1 MKNFIYFTAPNVISA
16 IAFFLFLFPLMTN
29 YITLD
34 DFGIRAII
42 HLSLIP
48 FEVITAFGASWIIQ
62 AYFLDFSNRNDRGS
76 FLFTLFVYGSVIR
89 VTFFILFYFFL
100 HKFFHYILPWSDDF
114 IIFFY
119 LSLFARLLRSHD
131 IMILEICTMDK
142 QSSWFFIYRISI
154 LFVTFISTFY
164 YLAVEK
170 IGLLGLFYADILGS
184 AVSFLFIFLFGFKY
198 FNLSIRQSHLKS
210 IIKVGYPAIPRS
222 FLGTLSK
229 NTTSYFITIFAP
241 IGVLG
246 VYNRSTM
253 LSPYYQFMWQSLRR
267 TVSPDYITHSKNG
280 KDYFSTE
287 ITNSWLII
295 SSLFLIFICFFYSD
309 FLIFL
314 KVDEEYLIIS
324 YYTPL
329 LLIRNSIDGANLFP
343 SLHII
348 LNKRID
354 LDLYVQ
360 IIRFFLLATSSF
372 FLIPKYELMGGI
384 ISIIFAYFMAY
395 ILKYFVA
402 KKIKYKGSIS
412 IFFMFTMFFS
422 VLISH
427 HISFS
432 LDFDFFPKI
441 ILFFFIIIGFSF
453 LDTSFNN
460 SFLRHGIAASTRS
473 LKINR

>member
-1 MKNFIYFTAPNVISA
+1 MLDLTKKVRTAI
-16 IAFFLFLFPLMTN
+16 FC
-29 YITLD
+29 
-34 DFGIRAII
+34 
-42 HLSLIP
+42 
-48 FEVITAFGASWIIQ
+48 
-62 AYFLDFSNRNDRGS
+62 
-76 FLFTLFVYGSVIR
+76 SVIYLL
-89 VTFFILFYFFL
+89 VCIV
-100 HKFFHYILPWSDDF
+100 F
-114 IIFFY
+114 II
-119 LSLFARLLRSHD
+119 D
-131 IMILEICTMDK
+131 D
-142 QSSWFFIYRISI
+142 
-154 LFVTFISTFY
+154 V
-164 YLAVEK
+164 
-170 IGLLGLFYADILGS
+170 
-184 AVSFLFIFLFGFKY
+184 GFC
-198 FNLSIRQSHLKS
+198 L
-210 IIKVGYPAIPRS
+210 
-222 FLGTLSK
+222 
-229 NTTSYFITIFAP
+229 
-241 IGVLG
+241 
-246 VYNRSTM
+246 
-253 LSPYYQFMWQSLRR
+253 
-267 TVSPDYITHSKNG
+267 
-280 KDYFSTE
+280 
-287 ITNSWLII
+287 LII
-295 SSLFLIFICFFYSD
+295 
-309 FLIFL
+309 
-314 KVDEEYLIIS
+314 
-324 YYTPL
+324 P